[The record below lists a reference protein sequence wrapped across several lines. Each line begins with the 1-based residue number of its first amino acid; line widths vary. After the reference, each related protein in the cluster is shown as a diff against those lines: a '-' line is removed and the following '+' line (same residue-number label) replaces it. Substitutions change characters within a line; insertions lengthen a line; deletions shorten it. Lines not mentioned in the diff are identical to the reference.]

1 MKLCANF
8 SDLSPF
14 RCARHPLPPPYAL
27 RPRGVVGGA
36 DDLRAGPARTLPA
49 RQPLQPSEGG
59 ASSRSVLLRTPS
71 PSGRGSALAAAAPHP
86 KSPHTPALGAPGS
99 GRGSPVR
106 PWVGRE
112 LGGRQIGLSDR
123 NPSLEAAFWE
133 SNPFPGGWKFRR
145 EVSFPKNPTPKRVVP
160 GSKRGHSGDRTRD
173 PMESGICSG
182 ARQ

>member
-1 MKLCANF
+1 MSTFQFPDPLSLLYGVGLKPKTAKQNRLQARSFSRLLCSPKRGSLTLAVPAAARSEMKLCANF

-106 PWVGRE
+106 P
-112 LGGRQIGLSDR
+112 
-123 NPSLEAAFWE
+123 
-133 SNPFPGGWKFRR
+133 
-145 EVSFPKNPTPKRVVP
+145 
-160 GSKRGHSGDRTRD
+160 
-173 PMESGICSG
+173 
-182 ARQ
+182 